1 MNRLL
6 AGSVALVLVIAAP
19 AVSAVRRNPISMSA
33 VGPLHL
39 GMNQEAEKKALHKL
53 RPGALRWVHDTHIK
67 GGLTYR
73 EYSYY
78 RGYGVDSYAVGFL
91 GPRGKPRL
99 LRVARITTYLPA
111 DRTAR
116 GAHLGTSLDALARMY
131 GSAMHCGGMIGNPN
145 RSWEYK
151 PCRVGAADKR
161 HIVLLVGYDL
171 GVSHEW
177 TVNRIFV
184 EEPGLNVPYLF
195 Q

>member
-1 MNRLL
+1 
-6 AGSVALVLVIAAP
+6 VLAAP
-19 AVSAVRRNPISMSA
+19 AASAVRRNPISMSA
-33 VGPLHL
+33 VGPLRL
-39 GMNQEAEKKALHKL
+39 GMTQGAEKKALRKL
-53 RPGALRWVHDTHIK
+53 RPGSLRWVHDRHIK

-78 RGYGVDSYAVGFL
+78 RSNGVDSYAVGFL

-99 LRVARITTYLPA
+99 LRVARITTYVPA

-116 GAHLGTSLDALARMY
+116 GAHLGTSLDALNRMY
-131 GSAMHCGGMIGNPN
+131 GSAMHCGTMISQ

-151 PCRVGAADKR
+151 PCRVGPSTKR
-161 HIVLLVGYDL
+161 HIVLLIGFDL

-184 EEPGLNVPYLF
+184 EEPGLRVSYLF